1 MAGEQSFRVWQAT
14 ERGRER
20 VYFGRA
26 CIITHSSMADGWSD
40 KSAWAAVPGGERF
53 ASRLEPCP
61 YCDSNSCREIEC
73 PNNPI
78 CGEVLQRCIAD
89 AHGGTCL
96 NCAFGGLVVKDFT
109 TATDDCPICLQQ
121 AELHVLLDCG
131 HKVCTDCFKK
141 PWTPLSQRGPI
152 PEDFGCTDVEVLLDR
167 DDDELIQQKVAEW
180 AAREPEQAAAYNQ
193 AWSEWMEKEGRA
205 REAKRLAL
213 ARCPLCRKPTTWATQ
228 EERDELEGR
237 SRPSEDD
244 YVAGQRSNRVA

>member
-1 MAGEQSFRVWQAT
+1 MTGSRLQAARVLLKKPKGRRA
-14 ERGRER
+14 ELPGLASDEARRGAVLAAR
-20 VYFGRA
+20 GA

-121 AELHVLLDCG
+121 AELHVLLDCCLLYTSPSPRDG
-131 HKVCTDCFKK
+131 L
-141 PWTPLSQRGPI
+141 LSR
-152 PEDFGCTDVEVLLDR
+152 
-167 DDDELIQQKVAEW
+167 
-180 AAREPEQAAAYNQ
+180 
-193 AWSEWMEKEGRA
+193 M
-205 REAKRLAL
+205 
-213 ARCPLCRKPTTWATQ
+213 
-228 EERDELEGR
+228 
-237 SRPSEDD
+237 PSS
-244 YVAGQRSNRVA
+244 A

>member
-1 MAGEQSFRVWQAT
+1 M
-14 ERGRER
+14 
-20 VYFGRA
+20 
-26 CIITHSSMADGWSD
+26 
-40 KSAWAAVPGGERF
+40 
-53 ASRLEPCP
+53 
-61 YCDSNSCREIEC
+61 
-73 PNNPI
+73 
-78 CGEVLQRCIAD
+78 
-89 AHGGTCL
+89 
-96 NCAFGGLVVKDFT
+96 
-109 TATDDCPICLQQ
+109 
-121 AELHVLLDCG
+121 LLDCG

-228 EERDELEGR
+228 EERDEQNFKTAIVIADDTD
-237 SRPSEDD
+237 EDLGD
-244 YVAGQRSNRVA
+244 AAGGKEEAKEEAAAAHAAATAAEEEKHVEAKDEEVREQLAARERYQRRMRTAWPRLTFWMWTAA